1 MFTSAATGAD
11 SVAAIAVSSAIS
23 AIVATGGFYAKVM
36 AGAEEAFAF
45 SSGKNFLRFFLI
57 AQAGRCIPSFFI
69 CAVVA
74 DKVAVGNF
82 ISALAKDSD
91 SVREI
96 VMAFAAFFAGAVFLF
111 QKRDHLFLL
120 IFFSILNYSIK
131 GHLWQRKIHQ
141 KSHKKLPKIPKKSHK
156 VGTNL
161 TIKPFLNIIGFT
173 CKGGA
178 LC

>member
-11 SVAAIAVSSAIS
+11 SVAAIAVSAAIS

-45 SSGKNFLRFFLI
+45 SAGKNFLRFFLI
-57 AQAGRCIPSFFI
+57 AQAGSCIPSLFI
-69 CAVVA
+69 RAVVA
-74 DKVAVGNF
+74 DKVTVGDF
-82 ISALAKDSD
+82 ISAFAENRD
-91 SVREI
+91 SVRDI

-131 GHLWQRKIHQ
+131 GTLWQRK
-141 KSHKKLPKIPKKSHK
+141 KPSKIPQKTPENTEK
-156 VGTNL
+156 
-161 TIKPFLNIIGFT
+161 IP
-173 CKGGA
+173 
-178 LC
+178 

>member
-1 MFTSAATGAD
+1 MFTSAAPGAD
-11 SVAAIAVSSAIS
+11 SVAAVAVSAAIA
-23 AIVATGGFYAKVM
+23 AIIASGGFYPKVM

-45 SSGKNFLRFFLI
+45 SAGKNFLRFFLI

-69 CAVVA
+69 RAVVA
-74 DKVAVGNF
+74 NKVAVGNF
-82 ISALAKDSD
+82 FSAFAGNCD
-91 SVREI
+91 SVRDI
-96 VMAFAAFFAGAVFLF
+96 VMAFAALFAGAVFLF
-111 QKRDHLFLL
+111 QKGITSFML
-120 IFFSILNYSIK
+120 IFFSSINYNIK
-131 GHLWQRKIHQ
+131 GRLWQRKIHQ
-141 KSHKKLPKIPKKSHK
+141 KSHKKLPETPKKSHK